1 MPKKTWSDK
10 DLEYIERVAGKV
22 PVPVMAA
29 AINKSVSAVTG
40 KAHSL
45 GLRLKVPASILKKHW
60 PDFVGKGHPHEAA

>member
-10 DLEYIERVAGKV
+10 DLAYIERVAGKV

-45 GLRLKVPASILKKHW
+45 GLKLKVSEIILNKYW
-60 PDFVGKGHPHEAA
+60 PDYAHKDRTDEAS